1 MKSMIAPFFLAAG
14 LAGLWAPGALAQDP
28 DKAAQK
34 KKLLEQVEKR
44 LQEEQD
50 RLLKDLEKV
59 IDEELARRKSGAPAP
74 EPRTDPPKKADPA
87 PQAKKKARGYLGI
100 RPGDLSDDEKKALGI
115 TSGIKVVEVVD
126 GGPAAKAGLQAED
139 VITTINGKAIESP
152 QEVPGIVQNAG
163 AGSVLKLDV
172 LREGK
177 KKTFEV
183 TLARHPADTEQAQ
196 APSPKE
202 DPKGGDLRERVKK
215 FLNKEEEPKPAPKA
229 EEKKDDLFAFD
240 ESVLEQ
246 LQPLFEQFGMDPDQF
261 FEKGKDGKYRLNEQ
275 YRQMLKGLDL
285 QRFFKGGV
293 PKEETPTP
301 SPQKARKPEAPKE
314 TPKAGPVKP
323 WLGIQAEELPD
334 ELRAQLDL
342 EEGTGLLVADV
353 LAGGPA
359 AKGGLKKNDILV
371 KIDGRPVKGEES
383 LIQFIQSAKIGQE
396 VTLTLLRKSKEVTLK
411 LTLAERKE

>member
-1 MKSMIAPFFLAAG
+1 MKSMITPFLLAAG

-28 DKAAQK
+28 DPAAQK

-44 LQEEQD
+44 LQLEQD

-59 IDEELARRKSGAPAP
+59 IDEELARRKTGVPAP
-74 EPRTDPPKKADPA
+74 EPKTEAPKKAEPA
-87 PQAKKKARGYLGI
+87 PQAKKKPRGYLGI
-100 RPGDLSDDEKKALGI
+100 RPGELSDDEKKALGI
-115 TSGIKVVEVVD
+115 TSGIKIVEVVD
-126 GGPAAKAGLQAED
+126 GGPAAKAGLQPED
-139 VITTINGKAIESP
+139 VITTINGRAIESP

-177 KKTFEV
+177 KKAFEV
-183 TLARHPADTEQAQ
+183 TLARHPADSEQAQ

-215 FLNKEEEPKPAPKA
+215 FLNKEEEPKPKA

-293 PKEETPTP
+293 PKEETPSP
-301 SPQKARKPEAPKE
+301 APQKARKPEAPKE
-314 TPKAGPVKP
+314 TPKAAAGKP

-342 EEGTGLLVADV
+342 EEGTGLLVSDV
-353 LAGGPA
+353 LEGGPA
-359 AKGGLKKNDILV
+359 AKVGLKKNDILV
-371 KIDGRPVKGEES
+371 KINGRPVKGEES

-396 VTLTLLRKSKEVTLK
+396 VTLTLLRKSKEITLK
-411 LTLAERKE
+411 VTVGERKE